1 MQAKELMI
9 EWRREDMGWFSW
21 LFEEEEDPPE
31 PLVLG
36 AKLRCPY
43 GQYPTYLFVDS
54 PDIDIHG
61 LPQACVDDCK
71 PVLNILPFGK
81 CYTGRECETEML
93 LWKQWENPEPQT
105 AKVNGK
111 EIITTKSILL
121 CNRWGHRIEVLSSG
135 QDGIFARKI
144 LMIREMEKNYPELK
158 KILDDPYG
166 SVYLHEG
173 MYEEAIRF
181 LEDRMS
187 RHGGAVDLIAMYD
200 GNDMEGA
207 YLKAALGRLMV
218 TCDFKDIATYESSVR
233 RMEVSHGRA
242 NPDLNPL
249 MLNQDL
255 LELIKLD
262 AKEANERIGKKGFFR
277 WQEENRKPGDI
288 LMEGSN
294 NLAYGLMMYH
304 TAMVEID
311 ALSRQQRDV
320 KMPKKAE
327 QQREIKQQGE
337 AQNGGQEGK
346 GVEGGSD
353 AKGIDKPTTANP
365 YDLTP
370 NQSTNMGRNK
380 FNKFVQDIKENG
392 IQESIKYVEYDG
404 KMYVVDGHHRLKA
417 AKILGLTEVP
427 IEEVQLPY
435 KGYETIQDLL
445 TWGD

>member
-1 MQAKELMI
+1 
-9 EWRREDMGWFSW
+9 MGWFSW

-135 QDGIFARKI
+135 QDGIFARQI

-158 KILDDPYG
+158 KILDEPYG

-187 RHGGAVDLIAMYD
+187 QHGGAVDLIAMYD

-233 RMEVSHGRA
+233 RMEASHGKA
-242 NPDLNPL
+242 NPELNPL

-262 AKEANERIGKKGFFR
+262 SREANERIGKKGFFR

>member
-1 MQAKELMI
+1 
-9 EWRREDMGWFSW
+9 MGWFSW

-187 RHGGAVDLIAMYD
+187 QHGGEVDLIAMYD
-200 GNDMEGA
+200 ENDMEGA
-207 YLKAALGRLMV
+207 YIKAALGRLMV
-218 TCDFKDIATYESSVR
+218 TCDFKDIAKYESSVR
-233 RMEVSHGRA
+233 RLEVIHGKV
-242 NPDLNPL
+242 NPELNPL

-262 AKEANERIGKKGFFR
+262 AREANERIGKKGFFR

-304 TAMVEID
+304 
-311 ALSRQQRDV
+311 S
-320 KMPKKAE
+320 
-327 QQREIKQQGE
+327 
-337 AQNGGQEGK
+337 
-346 GVEGGSD
+346 
-353 AKGIDKPTTANP
+353 
-365 YDLTP
+365 
-370 NQSTNMGRNK
+370 
-380 FNKFVQDIKENG
+380 
-392 IQESIKYVEYDG
+392 
-404 KMYVVDGHHRLKA
+404 
-417 AKILGLTEVP
+417 EV
-427 IEEVQLPY
+427 
-435 KGYETIQDLL
+435 
-445 TWGD
+445 

>member
-1 MQAKELMI
+1 
-9 EWRREDMGWFSW
+9 
-21 LFEEEEDPPE
+21 
-31 PLVLG
+31 
-36 AKLRCPY
+36 
-43 GQYPTYLFVDS
+43 
-54 PDIDIHG
+54 
-61 LPQACVDDCK
+61 
-71 PVLNILPFGK
+71 
-81 CYTGRECETEML
+81 
-93 LWKQWENPEPQT
+93 
-105 AKVNGK
+105 
-111 EIITTKSILL
+111 
-121 CNRWGHRIEVLSSG
+121 
-135 QDGIFARKI
+135 
-144 LMIREMEKNYPELK
+144 MIREMEKNYPELK

>member
-1 MQAKELMI
+1 
-9 EWRREDMGWFSW
+9 MGWFSW

-111 EIITTKSILL
+111 EIITTKSVLL

-135 QDGIFARKI
+135 QDGIFARQI

-187 RHGGAVDLIAMYD
+187 QHGGEVDLIAMYD
-200 GNDMEGA
+200 ENDMEGA
-207 YLKAALGRLMV
+207 YIKAALGRLMV

-233 RMEVSHGRA
+233 RMEASHGKP
-242 NPDLNPL
+242 NPELNPL

-262 AKEANERIGKKGFFR
+262 SKEANERIGKKGFFR
-277 WQEENRKPGDI
+277 WQEENRKPGDR
-288 LMEGSN
+288 LAEGSN

-304 TAMVEID
+304 SAMVEMD
-311 ALSRQQRDV
+311 ALSKSAQQRDV
-320 KMPKKAE
+320 KPPKKVKQQRGSGEVPDKAKNIAE
-327 QQREIKQQGE
+327 QVKNNNGTPPKGYKGGKTYKNIPKEG
-337 AQNGGQEGK
+337 AQKLPEGVNYK
-346 GVEGGSD
+346 EYD
-353 AKGIDKPTTANP
+353 INP
-365 YDLTP
+365 YVKGQNRGGERIIIGDDG
-370 NQSTNMGRNK
+370 SVWYTNNH
-380 FNKFVQDIKENG
+380 
-392 IQESIKYVEYDG
+392 YDTFT
-404 KMYVVDGHHRLKA
+404 R
-417 AKILGLTEVP
+417 
-427 IEEVQLPY
+427 IE
-435 KGYETIQDLL
+435 
-445 TWGD
+445 

>member
-1 MQAKELMI
+1 
-9 EWRREDMGWFSW
+9 MGWFSW

-111 EIITTKSILL
+111 EIITTKSVLL

-187 RHGGAVDLIAMYD
+187 QHGGAVDLIAMYD
-200 GNDMEGA
+200 ENDMEGA

-233 RMEVSHGRA
+233 RMEASHGKA
-242 NPDLNPL
+242 NPELNPL

-262 AKEANERIGKKGFFR
+262 AREANERIGKKGFFR
-277 WQEENRKPGDI
+277 WQEENKRLGSI
-288 LMEGSN
+288 LEEGIN
-294 NLAYGLMMYH
+294 NFAYGLMMYH
-304 TAMVEID
+304 TARVEMD
-311 ALSRQQRDV
+311 ALSKSAQQRDV
-320 KMPKKAE
+320 KPPKKAE
-327 QQREIKQQGE
+327 QQSEAKLQGEAKQQGDIKQQSGVT
-337 AQNGGQEGK
+337 QNGGQEGK
-346 GVEGGSD
+346 GIEGGGRINQKRDPFKNANFKKNDIKMVDD
-353 AKGIDKPTTANP
+353 AANQVGIDRNEFRKFIHEIKADLGMKANQNFS
-365 YDLTP
+365 YQELVELAKELA
-370 NQSTNMGRNK
+370 NMMK
-380 FNKFVQDIKENG
+380 
-392 IQESIKYVEYDG
+392 
-404 KMYVVDGHHRLKA
+404 
-417 AKILGLTEVP
+417 
-427 IEEVQLPY
+427 
-435 KGYETIQDLL
+435 
-445 TWGD
+445 